1 MTIDDLLD
9 RARQMDQA
17 DPLSKYRHGFD
28 GLSKDLIYLDGNSL
42 GPLPTQTAKLV
53 RENVNE
59 NWGKGL
65 IRSWNAGWYD
75 LPTSLGDELAP
86 LIGAASGEVCFA
98 DSVTINLFKLAA
110 SALKHQS
117 GRSTILTDSVNFPSD
132 YYAMESLIGML
143 GNQHKLEKVPSRDG
157 ITVTTEDMVNAI
169 DEKTAVVTLSH
180 VVFKSGFM
188 HDLESIC
195 QAARENGALT
205 LIDLSHSVGSVP
217 IKLKDWGVDMA
228 VGCSYK
234 YLNGG
239 PGAPAFFYVRE
250 DLQNV
255 LEPQL
260 AGWFGTTDP
269 FEFKPHHEPASSI
282 RKFMVG
288 TPPILSMQAIEPGIQ
303 LLKDAG
309 IEQLREKSIRQSSLL
324 LELFDTLLEP
334 VGFKL
339 GSPRDPSIRG
349 SHLAFKHDEAFRIN
363 KAMISPPS
371 GKPVVIPDFRIPDNL
386 RVGIAPLF
394 LGYEEIVRAAV
405 RMHEIVAN
413 IEYERFSH
421 EAEAVT

>member
-9 RARQMDQA
+9 QARQLDQA

-42 GPLPTQTAKLV
+42 GPLPTQTAKPV
-53 RENVNE
+53 HENVND

-75 LPTSLGDELAP
+75 LPTRLGDELAP
-86 LIGAASGEVCFA
+86 LIGADAREVCFA

-110 SALKHQS
+110 SALKHQG
-117 GRSTILTDSVNFPSD
+117 GRPTLLTDSLNFPSD
-132 YYAMESLIGML
+132 YYALESLIGLL
-143 GNQHKLEKVPSRDG
+143 GNQHKLEKVASGDG
-157 ITVTTEDMVNAI
+157 MTVATQDLIRAINED
-169 DEKTAVVTLSH
+169 TAVITLSH

-188 HDLESIC
+188 HDLKSIC
-195 QAARENGALT
+195 KAARRNGALT

-217 IKLKDWGVDMA
+217 INLEDWGVDMA

-250 DLQNV
+250 DLQDV

-269 FEFKPHHEPASSI
+269 FEFKPHHEPDSSI

-288 TPPILSMQAIEPGIQ
+288 TPPILSMQAIERGIQ

-334 VGFKL
+334 VGLKL

-363 KAMISPPS
+363 KSMISPPA
-371 GKPVVIPDFRIPDNL
+371 GQPVIIPDFRTPDNL
-386 RVGIAPLF
+386 RIGIAPMF

-405 RMHEIVAN
+405 RIHEIVAN
-413 IEYERFSH
+413 NEYKRFSH